1 MSYLKR
7 VIVVLAAAVGCG
19 ALAQTLPPI
28 SISISAIAPVDRSLH
43 EVGLEIRIS
52 NTSEHAIRI
61 QTADTDPPVTVFGI
75 DEDGQ
80 QAIITKPAVKNGN
93 TRNRE
98 YDLAAGE
105 TRTYKTTIGNLL
117 TPEQTV
123 PDSITKAV
131 ELYVLLAVVECRDSG
146 CSANSIS
153 SNRVRIE
160 VAPREDHKGR

>member
-1 MSYLKR
+1 M
-7 VIVVLAAAVGCG
+7 
-19 ALAQTLPPI
+19 
-28 SISISAIAPVDRSLH
+28 
-43 EVGLEIRIS
+43 
-52 NTSEHAIRI
+52 
-61 QTADTDPPVTVFGI
+61 
-75 DEDGQ
+75 
-80 QAIITKPAVKNGN
+80 KNGN

-105 TRTYKTTIGNLL
+105 TKTYKTTVGNLL

-131 ELYVLLAVVECRDSG
+131 ELYVLLAVVECHDSG